1 MTTKRNYCNDNKLH
15 EKILEGVGI
24 LTDYVG
30 STLGPRGR
38 NVILKEAGKNPFIT
52 KDGVT
57 ISHFVAFEDFFKNA
71 GAQIVKQ
78 ASLQTN
84 EKVGDG
90 TTTSIVLAG
99 AMLEEAQKFLKSGV
113 APIEMKR
120 GMELATKEIVNYLE
134 ENAQAVEDLDDIK
147 HIATISANNDK
158 TIGSLIAAALDQ
170 AGKDGSITIE
180 EARSAETS
188 LDTVEGFIFEG
199 GYASPQF
206 ITDER
211 RKVTRH
217 EDCLIFVTDHKLSSV
232 DEMLPILELAA
243 RSSRPLL
250 IVADEIEGQFL
261 AALIVNVVR
270 GTMKVVAVKAPS
282 YGEER
287 REILSDLAISTG
299 AEFITRESGVSL
311 RDVKLKS
318 FGKAKTIEVSRNRTV
333 VAGGNASLEKVEK
346 QIESLK
352 TQIKEEESD
361 RVNEKLQERITRL
374 VSAVAIIRVGGTTEV
389 EMIEKKHR
397 VEDALEAVRTAQLG
411 GIHAGGGVPLVRASK
426 IIKPPEELSTEQRIG
441 FNIVLKAIREP
452 VRRMAINAGKSADIV
467 ENMVVSAQDNHGY
480 DFASGELVDM
490 TEAGIIDPAM
500 VTCCA
505 LQNATSV
512 ISTLITTNHAII
524 ESE

>member
-15 EKILEGVGI
+15 EKILEGVKI

-57 ISHFVAFEDFFKNA
+57 ISHFVAFEDFFKNV

-120 GMELATKEIVNYLE
+120 GMEKATEKIINYLE
-134 ENAQAVEDLDDIK
+134 NNASAVESLDDIK

-158 TIGSLIAAALDQ
+158 TIGSLIATALDQ

-188 LDTVEGFIFEG
+188 LDTSEGFMFEG

-211 RKVTRH
+211 RKVTRY
-217 EDCLIFVTDHKLSSV
+217 EDCLVFVTDHKLSSV
-232 DEMLPILELAA
+232 DEMLPVLELAA
-243 RSSRPLL
+243 RSSKPLL
-250 IVADEIEGQFL
+250 IVADEVEGQFL
-261 AALIVNVVR
+261 AALIVNVMR
-270 GTMKVVAVKAPS
+270 GTMKVAAVKAPS

-299 AEFITRESGVSL
+299 AEFITRESG
-311 RDVKLKS
+311 KQLK
-318 FGKAKTIEVSRNRTV
+318 EVT
-333 VAGGNASLEKVEK
+333 LE
-346 QIESLK
+346 
-352 TQIKEEESD
+352 
-361 RVNEKLQERITRL
+361 N
-374 VSAVAIIRVGGTTEV
+374 
-389 EMIEKKHR
+389 
-397 VEDALEAVRTAQLG
+397 
-411 GIHAGGGVPLVRASK
+411 
-426 IIKPPEELSTEQRIG
+426 
-441 FNIVLKAIREP
+441 
-452 VRRMAINAGKSADIV
+452 
-467 ENMVVSAQDNHGY
+467 
-480 DFASGELVDM
+480 
-490 TEAGIIDPAM
+490 
-500 VTCCA
+500 
-505 LQNATSV
+505 
-512 ISTLITTNHAII
+512 
-524 ESE
+524 